1 MKKNNVSI
9 DIISFGTSSTSA
21 TSLPPLLGPSTS
33 SLPLPE
39 IESNQTKLESLHEA
53 VNSTE
58 NTSHILFVEPGLH
71 LLSEKISSS
80 AILRGEDVGES
91 GGEERDGE
99 VDGNLDPELAMVSPP
114 SPSFLPFHPSFLP
127 CFIGGSRAD
136 NSFVGTT
143 NVSRGRTS
151 STRRSRRRYRPRRV
165 HSSRRSH
172 HHRLGVHHPRPSRP
186 PHDARTIKW

>member
-33 SLPLPE
+33 SLPPPE
-39 IESNQTKLESLHEA
+39 IESNQTKLEALHEA

-71 LLSEKISSS
+71 LLSEKIASS
-80 AILRGEDVGES
+80 AILRGEDAGET

-114 SPSFLPFHPSFLP
+114 YPLLPSFPPFLFPLFS
-127 CFIGGSRAD
+127 CGKKS
-136 NSFVGTT
+136 
-143 NVSRGRTS
+143 
-151 STRRSRRRYRPRRV
+151 
-165 HSSRRSH
+165 
-172 HHRLGVHHPRPSRP
+172 
-186 PHDARTIKW
+186 